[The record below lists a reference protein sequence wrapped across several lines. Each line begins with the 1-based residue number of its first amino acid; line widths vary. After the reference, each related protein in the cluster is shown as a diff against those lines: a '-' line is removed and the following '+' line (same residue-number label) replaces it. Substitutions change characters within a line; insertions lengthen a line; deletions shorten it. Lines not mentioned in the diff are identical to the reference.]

1 MHNLAYD
8 VGLQGTD
15 ALGAAIYTWSTDG
28 GNTEIAY
35 NVLHDTRTPGYE
47 GDGIYLDDHSSNFL
61 IHHNVVYNFF
71 NVGIYLHLGGS
82 RNNQV
87 YNNTV
92 WHAGNGIWG
101 QGDSNV
107 LVYNN
112 LSDVD
117 IGVGT
122 DKQNNLVTSDPRFVN
137 ASGGDFHLQ
146 AGSPAIDAGRQLPGI
161 TDGFAGNAPDIGAYE
176 FGVTPWT
183 AGANTSG
190 TGTTPLPAPRNLRLV
205 VQ

>member
-1 MHNLAYD
+1 M
-8 VGLQGTD
+8 
-15 ALGAAIYTWSTDG
+15 
-28 GNTEIAY
+28 
-35 NVLHDTRTPGYE
+35 
-47 GDGIYLDDHSSNFL
+47 
-61 IHHNVVYNFF
+61 
-71 NVGIYLHLGGS
+71 GIYLHLGGS

-92 WHAGNGIWG
+92 WNTVFGIWG

-112 LSDVD
+112 ISDVD

-122 DKQNNLVTSDPRFVN
+122 DKQNNLVTSDSRFVN

-146 AGSPAIDAGRQLPGI
+146 SGSPAIDAGRQLPGI

-190 TGTTPLPAPRNLRLV
+190 TGTTPLPAPRNLRIV

>member
-1 MHNLAYD
+1 M
-8 VGLQGTD
+8 
-15 ALGAAIYTWSTDG
+15 
-28 GNTEIAY
+28 
-35 NVLHDTRTPGYE
+35 
-47 GDGIYLDDHSSNFL
+47 
-61 IHHNVVYNFF
+61 
-71 NVGIYLHLGGS
+71 GIYLHLGGS
-82 RNNQV
+82 RNNKI

-92 WHAGNGIWG
+92 WNTVFGIWG

-112 LSDVD
+112 ISDVD

-146 AGSPAIDAGRQLPGI
+146 AGSPAIDAGRQIPGI

-190 TGTTPLPAPRNLRLV
+190 TGTTPLPAPRNLRIV